1 MPEPPDLNKFL
12 AELAV
17 AIAKGLT
24 EPTKNKIK
32 EVWLKLEYGVTINVE
47 ESESLKKISENDFYL
62 LFKKYLGSHW
72 SLNLIKVGIYISELN
87 EEGKRERAKQLYE
100 ESFKKYG
107 RKGQR
112 IIQLASTGVLVPVMK
127 YIVDLKLD
135 RGANLIVLNREFDK
149 ILDEWEQISIPVH
162 RDSNEEAIN
171 NEIKEKI
178 SIGYPIFFVY
188 ASGSA
193 SKIAQLTLAKMR
205 NENIFDNKY
214 LMWPKIKVIND
225 IEYCLWVFEKIED
238 FEETPISKEIK
249 K

>member
-1 MPEPPDLNKFL
+1 MSEPPDLYKFF
-12 AELAV
+12 AELTV
-17 AIAKGLT
+17 ATIKDIS
-24 EPTKNKIK
+24 EPVKNKIK
-32 EVWLKLEYGVTINVE
+32 EVWLKQEYGVTISVE

-62 LFKKYLGSHW
+62 LFKKYLGTHW

-87 EEGKRERAKQLYE
+87 EEGKRERAKQLYD

-162 RDSNEEAIN
+162 RDSSEEAIN
-171 NEIKEKI
+171 DEIQEKI
-178 SIGYPIFFVY
+178 STGYPIFFVY

-205 NENIFDNKY
+205 NKNIFDNRY
-214 LMWPKIKVIND
+214 LMFPKIKVINA

>member
-1 MPEPPDLNKFL
+1 MPEPPEENKFL
-12 AELAV
+12 AELTV

-24 EPTKNKIK
+24 EPIKNKIK

-62 LFKKYLGSHW
+62 LFKKYLGEHW
-72 SLNLIKVGIYISELN
+72 SLKLIKVGIYISELN
-87 EEGKRERAKQLYE
+87 EEGKRERAKQLYD

-112 IIQLASTGVLVPVMK
+112 IIQLASTGILVPVMK

-135 RGANLIVLNREFDK
+135 KGANPIVLNREFDK

-162 RDSNEEAIN
+162 RESSEEAIN
-171 NEIKEKI
+171 NEIQKKI
-178 SIGYPIFFVY
+178 SKGYPIFFVY

-205 NENIFDNKY
+205 NENMFDHKY
-214 LMWPKIKVIND
+214 LMFPKIKVIND